1 MKQNILK
8 FYFIGFILWVFVCSF
23 FPRKKYSYLELCP
36 NPDFH
41 SNEAS
46 KEVFTLAS
54 ANVLLANEAFC
65 RWNNNR
71 NPMARSKLI
80 GKRIQVFSLHT
91 LTL

>member
-1 MKQNILK
+1 M
-8 FYFIGFILWVFVCSF
+8 IGFILWVFVCSF

-36 NPDFH
+36 KKSDH
-41 SNEAS
+41 SSNETTR
-46 KEVFTLAS
+46 EVFTLAS

-80 GKRIQVFSLHT
+80 GMPRI
-91 LTL
+91 